1 VIPIVAVNPFEVQ
14 FDLVSM
20 QHDLLDAAGD
30 GVVAGRPFLLK
41 AMVNQLESTA
51 ALVGARS

>member
-1 VIPIVAVNPFEVQ
+1 MIPIVAVNPFEVQ